1 MPGLIKTVKKEKKK
15 KRLSRL
21 KFTMRQSTD
30 VYTVEIIYIVLWPGI
45 IIKNEYFYMQGK
57 KLTLY
62 DIYGLFVFLKKKA

>member
-1 MPGLIKTVKKEKKK
+1 
-15 KRLSRL
+15 
-21 KFTMRQSTD
+21 MRQSTD